1 MVATENRIVK
11 IEKVKRNNWMGI
23 TSYPKTYET
32 IVPTLGRGGL
42 YKTGLSPKEE
52 TEYEIAMSLPPGTLA
67 PRSNFWAD
75 IEIRF
80 VKDKAELN
88 LTNTLDQLKLKFA
101 LANKRVAPSK
111 AEMTPYTEYVI
122 VDEEKDAQLENVKIN
137 YKRKAY
143 AKFGGMSHDE
153 MRGIL
158 KLYGKKKPEATSNEV
173 VENTLAKLLEQ
184 DPKKFIELVED
195 PHLSYKVLIEDA
207 LVYGVLRK
215 NGTHYVYQ
223 NDPIGHDLEAAIF
236 YLQDAKNQAILATI
250 KKAIKAAQK

>member
-1 MVATENRIVK
+1 MVATENKIIK
-11 IEKVKRNNWMGI
+11 IEKIKRNNWMGI
-23 TSYPKTYET
+23 TSYPKTYDT

-52 TEYEIAMSLPPGTLA
+52 AEFETAMNLPLGTLA
-67 PRSNFWAD
+67 PRSSFWAD
-75 IEIRF
+75 VEIRF

-88 LTNTLDQLKLKFA
+88 LTNPLDVIKFKFA

-111 AEMTPYTEYVI
+111 SEVTPYTEYVVI
-122 VDEEKDAQLENVKIN
+122 DEENDAKIENVKIN
-137 YKRKAY
+137 HKRKAY

-158 KLYGKKKPEATSNEV
+158 KIYGKKKPESVSNEV

-184 DPKKFIELVED
+184 DPKRFLEIVED
-195 PHLSYKVLIEDA
+195 DKLATKIVVEDA

-223 NDPIGHDLEAAIF
+223 NDPIGHDLESTVF
-236 YLQDAKNQAILATI
+236 FLEDAKNQTVLVAI